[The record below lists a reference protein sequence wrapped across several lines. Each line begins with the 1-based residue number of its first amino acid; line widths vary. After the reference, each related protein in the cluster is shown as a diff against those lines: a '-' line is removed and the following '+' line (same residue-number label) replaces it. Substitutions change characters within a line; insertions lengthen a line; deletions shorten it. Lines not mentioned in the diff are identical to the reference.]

1 MKENKKDVEVIEETE
16 VENVQSEET
25 KKENIFTKGANFVKR
40 NGKKIGAGVL
50 IGAGLLAAYAFGK
63 RSVVGS
69 EDYDEADDSEESD
82 YDPEDST
89 TETE

>member
-40 NGKKIGAGVL
+40 NGNNFIHRPNLKQL
-50 IGAGLLAAYAFGK
+50 IGRFKNYSQRRIAVA
-63 RSVVGS
+63 
-69 EDYDEADDSEESD
+69 
-82 YDPEDST
+82 
-89 TETE
+89 